1 MSFFRCTKCNRFGY
15 AGVPCV
21 ECGGITALVADI
33 TYAPI
38 FVSKTQV
45 LEWRKEWMADH
56 PAADGED
63 HVTPF
68 DALLYQHVPY
78 DQRTQRLRGVI
89 SNIKW
94 SEVPLAKLEG
104 IAAVLCEYG
113 DIMRQADAIKARVE
127 RDCSCQHYEGR
138 DCRKCFPQVTP

>member
-1 MSFFRCTKCNRFGY
+1 M
-15 AGVPCV
+15 
-21 ECGGITALVADI
+21 
-33 TYAPI
+33 I

-56 PAADGED
+56 PVADGED

-78 DQRTQRLRGVI
+78 DQHTQRLRGAV

-94 SEVPLAKLEG
+94 SEVPLAKLEA

-113 DIMRQADAIKARVE
+113 CTCPSRNNTWR
-127 RDCSCQHYEGR
+127 
-138 DCRKCFPQVTP
+138 